1 MSKTPAFVGDRLG
14 RIQEAGL
21 LRVPPTLEGGDG
33 LHARVD
39 GRDALLFCSND
50 YLALRCDP
58 RLAEAAAEGARRW
71 GTGAGSSRLIAG
83 SLAIHRQ
90 VEEEVADW
98 LGTEAAL
105 VCSSGYQANL
115 ALIQGFAG
123 PGDRVCSDALN
134 HASLIDGCRLSRADK
149 VVIPHGEP
157 DALGRVL
164 QTPGDGETF
173 VVGEGLYSMDGD
185 RGRVAAWT
193 ETSARY
199 GAHLLV
205 DEAHALG
212 VFGAGGRGV
221 CFEQGVD
228 GEVLARVGTFGK
240 ALGAHGAVIATD
252 RASRELLVNSGRT
265 YIFTTALAPPVA
277 AAALAGLRIVRSQ
290 EGDQLRERLAANAR
304 RLRAELQGLGLEVL
318 GDPDSPIV
326 PVVVGDPDPT
336 MALAARL
343 SEGGVFVMAI
353 RPPTVPAGTCRLR
366 LTVSAGHRAEDIDRA
381 LELVSSAR

>member
-1 MSKTPAFVGDRLG
+1 
-14 RIQEAGL
+14 
-21 LRVPPTLEGGDG
+21 
-33 LHARVD
+33 
-39 GRDALLFCSND
+39 
-50 YLALRCDP
+50 
-58 RLAEAAAEGARRW
+58 
-71 GTGAGSSRLIAG
+71 
-83 SLAIHRQ
+83 